1 MTESLTSSRPLVIG
15 ITGNIAC
22 GKSTVLRWLAE
33 WGAKTIDADQIYHE
47 LIAPGAPLASP
58 IIAHFGPE
66 IATPDGGIDR
76 RALGALVFANP
87 QALAD
92 LERLTHPV
100 IVARIQDLIASTD
113 AAIVAIDAVKLLES
127 NLARLCDAIWLV
139 VCDPAVQLERLMAR
153 NKLTREAAL
162 ERLRAQPD
170 PRPKMSL
177 VDAVID
183 NSGSLSETRRQVLEA
198 WDRVLAQRST
208 SRA

>member
-47 LIAPGAPLASP
+47 LIAPGAPLARA

-127 NLARLCDAIWLV
+127 NLARLCDATWLV